1 MRPFAG
7 LALLTACWAGC
18 SSVTTPDEAYLLQ
31 TGSLDSVRDPNLAAL
46 VRTLGAG
53 GADET
58 AHRSLQTVL
67 HGEKLAPA
75 IESDGGSFHC
85 EAAVVNFRSETFVIV
100 TLTSWGTA
108 GPGTAWIRLILF
120 NASGQVLDHLRGEIA
135 SREGRIDVALTPAP
149 EGRLACQ
156 LRAQPGAK
164 VHVLQGTKRTTF
176 LARDDRTNPVK
187 GGSGVVC
194 QVGIGDRKLK
204 VLPSE

>member
-1 MRPFAG
+1 MRTFAG
-7 LALLTACWAGC
+7 LAILTACWAGC
-18 SSVTTPDEAYLLQ
+18 VSARTQDEAYLLQ
-31 TGSLDSVRDPNLAAL
+31 AGSLNSVRDPNLAAF
-46 VRTLGAG
+46 VRTIGAG

-58 AHRSLQTVL
+58 AHRTLKTLL

-75 IESDGGSFHC
+75 IEGDPGSFHC

-100 TLTSWGTA
+100 TLTSWGPP
-108 GPGTAWIRLILF
+108 GPGTAWVRLILF
-120 NASGQVLDHLRGEIA
+120 DASGRVLDHLRGEIG
-135 SREGRIDVALTPAP
+135 SREGRIDVALTPVP

-164 VHVLQGTKRTTF
+164 VDVLQGTKRTTF
-176 LARDDRTNPVK
+176 LARDDRSNPVK